1 MLNVMTNL
9 NVAVLGSPGYTRE
22 LGKKGT
28 ESDITLYNMKKGGTT
43 VTLVEASK
51 YPEKLQSLFYAAS
64 FADFVVLV
72 VDEINASFG
81 ETVLTL
87 DSMGKKEGII
97 IPRNYITADQI
108 IKFTKDTTVE
118 KYEIFEENLPLLR
131 EFIMGKALELEK
143 GEESSVGGV
152 VVDHFFNVRG
162 IGTVALGVVRW
173 GQIHKHDKLKAMPLD
188 AVAQLRSIQRHDED
202 FDTAEPGNR
211 VGLALKNIE
220 VSQLDRGTI
229 LTNDETVKKTDTI
242 IGSLNL
248 VKFWTKPVEAGM
260 SIHVGNGMQLIPG
273 SIEENNEGKITI
285 KTQKPVVYREGDN
298 ITIIYLNGGN
308 LRIMGSVKLQ

>member
-1 MLNVMTNL
+1 MTNL
-9 NVAVLGSPGYTRE
+9 NVAILGSPGYARE
-22 LGKKGT
+22 FGKKGT
-28 ESDITLYNMKKGGTT
+28 ESDVTLYNMKKGDTT
-43 VTLVEASK
+43 VTMIEASK

-64 FADFVVLV
+64 FADFVILV

-108 IKFTKDTTVE
+108 NKFTKGTTVE
-118 KYEIFEENLPLLR
+118 DYKIVEENLPMLR
-131 EFIMGKALELEK
+131 EFIMEKALALVK
-143 GEESSVGGV
+143 GPASQVGGV

-173 GQIHKHDKLKAMPLD
+173 GQIHKHDKLKAMPSE

-202 FDTAEPGNR
+202 FETAEPGNR

-220 VSQLDRGTI
+220 VSQLDRGTV
-229 LTNDETVKKTDTI
+229 LTNDDSVKQTESIT
-242 IGSLNL
+242 GSIKL
-248 VKFWTKPVEAGM
+248 VRYWTKPVEVGM
-260 SIHVGNGMQLIPG
+260 AIHVGNGMQFISGTIL
-273 SIEENNEGKITI
+273 ENDGGKLTI
-285 KTQKPVVYREGDN
+285 KTQNPLVYRDGDN
-298 ITIIYLNGGN
+298 LTIVYLNGGN
-308 LRIMGSVKLQ
+308 LRIMGSIRFQ

>member
-1 MLNVMTNL
+1 MTNL
-9 NVAVLGSPGYTRE
+9 NVAILGSPGYARE
-22 LGKKGT
+22 FGKKGT
-28 ESDITLYNMKKGGTT
+28 ESDVTLYNMKKGDTT
-43 VTLVEASK
+43 VTIIEASK

-64 FADFVVLV
+64 FADFVILV

-108 IKFTKDTTVE
+108 NKFTKGTTVE
-118 KYEIFEENLPLLR
+118 DYKIVEENLPMLR
-131 EFIMGKALELEK
+131 EFIMEKALALVK
-143 GEESSVGGV
+143 GPASKVGGV

-173 GQIHKHDKLKAMPLD
+173 GQIHKHDKLKAMPSE

-202 FDTAEPGNR
+202 FETAEPGNR

-220 VSQLDRGTI
+220 VSQLDRGTV
-229 LTNDETVKKTDTI
+229 LTNDDSVKQTESIT
-242 IGSLNL
+242 GSIKL
-248 VKFWTKPVEAGM
+248 VRYWTKPVEVGM
-260 SIHVGNGMQLIPG
+260 AIHVGNGMQFISGTIL
-273 SIEENNEGKITI
+273 ENNDGKLTI
-285 KTQKPVVYREGDN
+285 KTQNPLVYRDGDN
-298 ITIIYLNGGN
+298 LTIVYLNGGN
-308 LRIMGSVKLQ
+308 LRIMGSIIYQ